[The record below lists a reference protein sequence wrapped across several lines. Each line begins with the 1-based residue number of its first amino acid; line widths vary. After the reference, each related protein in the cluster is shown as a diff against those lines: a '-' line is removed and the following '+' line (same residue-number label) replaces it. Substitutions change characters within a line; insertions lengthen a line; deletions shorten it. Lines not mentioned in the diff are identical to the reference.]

1 MRRTK
6 PVAAPMVARV
16 YLRVSTDAQDLER
29 QEAITTAA
37 KAAGYY
43 VAGIYRE
50 KASGARADR
59 PELLRMIG
67 DLQPGEVVIAEK
79 IDRISR
85 LPLPEA
91 ERLVASIQAK
101 GARLAVPGVVDLS
114 DLAAEAQGVA
124 KIVLEA
130 VQIMLFRLA
139 LQMARDDYEDRR
151 ERQRQGIELARQA
164 GRYKGRRAD
173 PKRRAQVVALRK
185 SGYSI
190 NKTAELAGYSA
201 AQVKR
206 IWAEVSQAEAKQHG
220 AFVEDALSEQ
230 DAAES
235 GDDLA
240 ALASQGDDQA
250 PAFITEGGPSDDL
263 PPFVNTTNI
272 RELYDWKP
280 GESLDEAIARKK
292 AQEG

>member
-79 IDRISR
+79 IDR

-220 AFVEDALSEQ
+220 AFVEDALTEA
-230 DAAES
+230 DA
-235 GDDLA
+235 LA
-240 ALASQGDDQA
+240 AVGQ
-250 PAFITEGGPSDDL
+250 
-263 PPFVNTTNI
+263 
-272 RELYDWKP
+272 
-280 GESLDEAIARKK
+280 DER
-292 AQEG
+292 QEERA

>member
-50 KASGARADR
+50 KASGACADR

-220 AFVEDALSEQ
+220 AFVEDALTEA
-230 DAAES
+230 DA
-235 GDDLA
+235 LA
-240 ALASQGDDQA
+240 AVGQ
-250 PAFITEGGPSDDL
+250 
-263 PPFVNTTNI
+263 
-272 RELYDWKP
+272 
-280 GESLDEAIARKK
+280 DER
-292 AQEG
+292 QEERA

>member
-164 GRYKGRRAD
+164 GRYKGR
-173 PKRRAQVVALRK
+173 AQVVALRK

-220 AFVEDALSEQ
+220 AFVEDALTEA
-230 DAAES
+230 DA
-235 GDDLA
+235 LA
-240 ALASQGDDQA
+240 AVGQ
-250 PAFITEGGPSDDL
+250 
-263 PPFVNTTNI
+263 
-272 RELYDWKP
+272 
-280 GESLDEAIARKK
+280 DER
-292 AQEG
+292 QEERA